1 MKSPTKEQDIVE
13 SSEDSSDSDDEFNT
27 PLGSLIPHCS
37 PQMIREKSPPP
48 PTLDIGDYS
57 DPVPDM
63 GDLINRA
70 VQSLDNVTGVSYNNV
85 AFLSS
90 FRAES

>member
-1 MKSPTKEQDIVE
+1 MKSSTKEQDIVE

-27 PLGSLIPHCS
+27 PLGSLIPQRS

-90 FRAES
+90 FRAEL